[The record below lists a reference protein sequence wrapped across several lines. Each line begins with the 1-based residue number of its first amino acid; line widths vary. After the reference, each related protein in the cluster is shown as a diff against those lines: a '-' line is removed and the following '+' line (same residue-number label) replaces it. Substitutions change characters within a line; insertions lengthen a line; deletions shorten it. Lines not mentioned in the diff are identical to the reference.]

1 MSNKYQSTQIFVKYL
16 SKKNLSNAYGEMN
29 AVIFFHLK
37 IEPEMIAMSCVN
49 IVETAGT
56 HLLKWY
62 FLLLQRHSLLM
73 ESMGFKKYVNTPHI
87 RRFQEYF
94 KHIHILIGNSTLQ
107 LLQF

>member
-1 MSNKYQSTQIFVKYL
+1 
-16 SKKNLSNAYGEMN
+16 MN
-29 AVIFFHLK
+29 TVIFFHLK